1 MKDILKNRPFLFIL
15 FTAFLSIMGIG
26 LIIPVLPFIVGKY
39 ITHNNTIAIYVG
51 LLTSIYA
58 FCQFFA
64 SPVIGALSD
73 KFGRR
78 WVLLLCLLGSAI
90 GYILFGIGGSLTIL
104 FVARIIDGTTGGD
117 ISTAMAYVAD
127 VTEPQDRGKYF
138 GIVGSVMGLGFMLGP
153 TIGGFLAHISLSAP
167 LYLAAALTLINMIYG
182 YFVLPETLSKEH
194 RIADFSLHH
203 LNPFAQMHY
212 IMKKNVLLWLMII
225 GSFYFFAF
233 AQMSGLL
240 AVFYKDIL
248 HWTPANLGLY
258 FLVLGIGDMVTQG
271 YLAGKLIEKIGI
283 ISVIMAGFLLTGL
296 AFGINV
302 ILPIFPYF
310 LLAFVYVVI
319 YAIGSGFFEPAFD
332 GLISSAASP
341 QEQGRVQ
348 GAYQSVQS
356 ITRIIGP
363 LFATLL
369 YQFGHSLPWVS
380 CVVFSIIGAILLW
393 QRKGKFVNLH
403 STREN

>member
-1 MKDILKNRPFLFIL
+1 
-15 FTAFLSIMGIG
+15 MGIG
-26 LIIPVLPFIVGKY
+26 LIIPVLPYIVNRY
-39 ITHNNTIAIYVG
+39 IPDNKTIAIFVG
-51 LLTSIYA
+51 LLTSTYA

-64 SPVIGALSD
+64 APVLGALSD

-78 WVLLLCLLGSAI
+78 SVLLLCLLGSAI
-90 GYILFGIGGSLTIL
+90 GYILFGIGGSIAIL
-104 FVARIIDGTTGGD
+104 FIARIIDGTTGGD

-127 VTEPQDRGKYF
+127 VTAPQDRGKYY
-138 GIVGSVMGLGFMLGP
+138 GIVGSVMGFGFIVGP
-153 TIGGFLAHISLSAP
+153 TVGGFLAHLSLSAP
-167 LYLAAALTLINMIYG
+167 LFLAAALTIINMIYG

-194 RIADFSLHH
+194 RITDFSLHH
-203 LNPFAQMHY
+203 LNPFAQMYY
-212 IMKKNVLLWLMII
+212 IMKKNVMLWLLVI
-225 GSFYFFAF
+225 GAFYFFAF

-248 HWTPANLGLY
+248 QWTPANLGLY

-271 YLAGKLIEKIGI
+271 YLSGKLIEKIGI
-283 ISVIMAGFLLTGL
+283 IKVIMAGFVLTAI
-296 AFGINV
+296 AFAINA
-302 ILPIFPYF
+302 IIPIFPYF
-310 LLAFVYVVI
+310 LFAFVYVAI

-363 LFATLL
+363 LFASLL
-369 YQFGHSLPWVS
+369 YQFGHSLPWIS
-380 CVVFSIIGAILLW
+380 CVIFSLLGALLLW
-393 QRKGKFVNLH
+393 QRRGKFGSLH
-403 STREN
+403 NSKRY